1 MSLLVNFKAV
11 PALNLDF
18 IQQKS
23 AFKLTFLGFV
33 LLIAG
38 LVAAY
43 ITWQFQQKIMTQKVD
58 TNLALQQIEQQNH
71 QSAQLKA
78 VKTSALKTNIKPIK
92 PEQIKEQQLTTYA
105 LNMPW
110 NALLDGL
117 EKSSNQDIAV
127 LGLQPDSKKQLL
139 TLSGEAKNL
148 SAVLAY
154 IDSLEKLPM
163 LEKVILQKHNV
174 SETDIDKPVRFTL
187 LANWQLDA
195 MSGVK
200 K

>member
-1 MSLLVNFKAV
+1 MSMLVNFKTM
-11 PALNLDF
+11 PALHLDF
-18 IQQKS
+18 IGQKS
-23 AFKLTFLGFV
+23 AFKLTFIGCV

-43 ITWQFQQKIMTQKVD
+43 FTWQFQQEILAQQAD
-58 TNLALQQIEQQNH
+58 TTFALQQIEQQKN

-78 VKTSALKTNIKPIK
+78 VKTSTLKSNVTPIK
-92 PEQIKEQQLTTYA
+92 PEQIKELQLTTHA

-110 NALLDGL
+110 NNLLDGL
-117 EKSSNQDIAV
+117 EKSSNPDIALLV
-127 LGLQPDSKKQLL
+127 LQPDTKKQLL

-148 SAVLAY
+148 PAALAY

-195 MSGVK
+195 MFGVEK
-200 K
+200 